1 MGCCLWGHIESDM
14 TEATWQF
21 LGSNLLITF
30 FFFFAAAIS
39 ELESGEI
46 VFLLQKANFSRGQL
60 AQMLPFIK
68 LIWKPDLCEV
78 CDLYFIFP

>member
-1 MGCCLWGHIESDM
+1 MGCHLWGRTESDM

-21 LGSNLLITF
+21 LGSNILIIF
-30 FFFFAAAIS
+30 FFLAAAIS

-60 AQMLPFIK
+60 AQMLQFIK